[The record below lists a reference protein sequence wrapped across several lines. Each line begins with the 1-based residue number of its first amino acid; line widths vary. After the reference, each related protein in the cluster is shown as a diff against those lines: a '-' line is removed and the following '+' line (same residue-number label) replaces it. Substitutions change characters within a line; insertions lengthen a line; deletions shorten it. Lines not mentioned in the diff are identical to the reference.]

1 MPVFHRPRPL
11 CCAIALALALSPA
24 AHASDAN
31 DPADAS
37 ARTTTLDSV
46 NVQAAQASAPGS
58 LDEQRLSSGVN
69 SVMSKQQIDAIPSA
83 GIADVVAHLPGLS
96 AYSDMH
102 LGQAT
107 TGENAYVSIRGLDA
121 SYNSYSLNGFGMPE
135 TDSSTRAISLNM
147 LAPFGIQS
155 VKVSKS
161 PTPDLPGDAIGG
173 AIDMRTPSAFDFDG
187 DFYGK
192 TTAQGQFNALASD
205 LGGKHTGGT
214 VQQELAWK
222 FGDDHAFGIYAS
234 AYYGKNNNMAQ
245 APAPN
250 SAYFPADPAQAKAVD
265 LRDVGPLLSARYKYS
280 VYTSQS
286 ERYGGNLAFDWQGDH
301 TSLFAR
307 AIYGSYNVTGQ
318 QDQSSARL
326 ETVNN
331 QPTAVRGG
339 YFNTHDIKETLATL
353 QLGGQTTL
361 DRLRFDYGGSF
372 GRGTRARPDYVAASL
387 YGFTPGSFAFD
398 LSDPTYPGIGPSS
411 PALKNFFYSLDS
423 ALFWKTQ
430 GHDAGSHDNRASA
443 HADISYR
450 VDGDLLDEVK
460 TGLSLDH
467 ADRGSYDHPFF
478 HKDGNFI
485 YNGPYFGG
493 SNYVFPNAGGPP
505 LSALPGRLTYAAFDG
520 HYAGPF
526 KILDRDWVRAQAVPY
541 KYVNDPNG
549 AGVYTANDYNANTTS
564 STEAIYAGYAMATLH
579 VGAVTMLPGV
589 RYELT
594 RYSADAWQSNG
605 DGINGRFVGSGRS
618 YGEVL
623 PDISLNY
630 RPDELTVY
638 RASLRRSF
646 SRPAFGL
653 ISGETVYTVD
663 PTQKV
668 IGISKPNP
676 DLQPSK
682 ADNADLSAEFYDRN
696 GGVLSASTY
705 YKRITGFIY
714 TSQSATSNDNTLG
727 GLVPTGTTFEDGVPV
742 TMPQNGGTATL
753 YGVEL
758 AGSKRL
764 QDLPG
769 FWGNLGIAANLTL
782 QHSSADSKRAD
793 QPEKTWLP
801 RAPERIYNLDLFYDD
816 SRLRADLTYNYT
828 GLQLLGLTSDR
839 LNYYLQ
845 PVKSLDFTATYH
857 LPHGIDV
864 GIAAKNLLN
873 AATFYETQGKSTRYM
888 AYDPGADGAY
898 VETGR
903 VYMLTLSYTY

>member
-1 MPVFHRPRPL
+1 MPSLRSISRL
-11 CCAIALALALSPA
+11 TYAISIALTFCAPA
-24 AHASDAN
+24 FAE
-31 DPADAS
+31 DAS
-37 ARTTTLDSV
+37 PRTPTTLDSV
-46 NVQAAQASAPGS
+46 NVQADQAPAPGS
-58 LDEQRLSSGVN
+58 INEQRLSASVN
-69 SVMSKQQIDAIPSA
+69 SVMDKEQIDAIPSA
-83 GIADVVAHLPGLS
+83 GIADVLAHMPGLS

-107 TGENAYVSIRGLDA
+107 TGENAYVSIRGMDA
-121 SYNSYSLNGFGMPE
+121 SYNAYTLNGFGMPE

-155 VKVSKS
+155 VQVSKA
-161 PTPDLPGDAIGG
+161 PTPDMPGDAIGG
-173 AIDMRTPSAFDFDG
+173 AIDMRTPSAFDFDR
-187 DFYGK
+187 DFHAK
-192 TTAQGQFNALASD
+192 TTAQGQFSELASD
-205 LGGKHTGGT
+205 LGGKDKGGT
-214 VQQELAWK
+214 LQQELAWK
-222 FGDDHAFGIYAS
+222 FGDNQAFGLYAS

-250 SAYFPADPAQAKAVD
+250 SKYVPADPAQANAVD
-265 LRDVGPLLSARYKYS
+265 LRNVGPLVSTRYKYS
-280 VYTSQS
+280 VYTSQI
-286 ERYGGNLAFDWQGDH
+286 ERYGANLAFDWQGEH
-301 TSLFAR
+301 SKLYAR
-307 AIYGSYNVTGQ
+307 AIYGSYDVTGQ

-326 ETVNN
+326 ETYLN

-339 YFNTHDIKETLATL
+339 YFNTHDIGEKLATL
-353 QLGGQTTL
+353 QLGGTTTL
-361 DRLRFDYGGSF
+361 DRLQFDYGTSF
-372 GRGTRARPDYVAASL
+372 GRGTRSRPDYVSASL

-411 PALKNFFYSLDS
+411 DALKNYFYNLDS
-423 ALFWKTQ
+423 SLLWKVQ
-430 GHDAGSHDNRASA
+430 GHDAGSHDNRVNA
-443 HADISYR
+443 HTDITYR
-450 VDGDLLDEVK
+450 VDDSVVDSVK
-460 TGLSLDH
+460 VGLSADH
-467 ADRGSYDHPFF
+467 ADRGAYDHPFF
-478 HKDGNFI
+478 HKDGNFVS
-485 YNGPYFGG
+485 NGPYFGG
-493 SNYVFPNAGGPP
+493 PNYAFPTAGGPP
-505 LSALPGRLTYAAFDG
+505 LSTIPGRVTYGAFDG

-526 KILDRDWVRAQAVPY
+526 KILDRNWMLAQALPY
-541 KYVNDPNG
+541 KYIDDPKG

-564 STEAIYAGYAMATLH
+564 STEAIYSGYAMATLH
-579 VGAVTMLPGV
+579 IGDVTVLPGV

-594 RYSADAWQSNG
+594 RYSADSWQSSG
-605 DGINGRFVGSGRS
+605 DGINGQFVGNGHT

-623 PDISLNY
+623 PGISLNY
-630 RPDELTVY
+630 RPDDLTVY

-653 ISGETVYTVD
+653 ISGETVYTID
-663 PTQKV
+663 PNNTV

-676 DLQPSK
+676 DLNPSK
-682 ADNADLSAEFYDRN
+682 ADNADLSAEFYDAH
-696 GGVLSASTY
+696 GGVLSAAAY
-705 YKRITGFIY
+705 YKRITGFVY

-727 GLVPTGTTFEDGVPV
+727 GLVPTGTTFENGVPV
-742 TMPQNGGTATL
+742 TMPQNGGTAKL

-758 AGSKRL
+758 ALSKRL

-769 FWGNLGIAANLTL
+769 FWGNFGATANLTL

-793 QPEKTWLP
+793 QPENTWLP

-816 SRLRADLTYNYT
+816 TKLRADLSYNYT

-845 PVKSLDFTATYH
+845 PVKSLDLNATYH

-864 GIAAKNLLN
+864 GVSAKNLLN

-903 VYMLTLSYTY
+903 VYMLTLGYTY

>member
-1 MPVFHRPRPL
+1 MQQMHHLGRL
-11 CCAIALALALSPA
+11 TCAIATALALSIPA
-24 AHASDAN
+24 YADEVN
-31 DPADAS
+31 DRS
-37 ARTTTLDSV
+37 TTTLDSV
-46 NVQAAQASAPGS
+46 NVQAAQAAAPGS
-58 LDEQRLSSGVN
+58 LDEQRLSTGVN
-69 SVMSKQQIDAIPSA
+69 SVMSKQQIDAIPSG

-96 AYSDMH
+96 SYSDMH

-121 SYNSYSLNGFGMPE
+121 SYNAYSLNGFSMPE

-155 VKVSKS
+155 VNVSKS
-161 PTPDLPGDAIGG
+161 PTPDMPGDATGG
-173 AIDMRTPSAFDFDG
+173 AIDMRTPSAFDFSG

-192 TTAQGQFNALASD
+192 TTAQGQLNALASK
-205 LGGKHTGGT
+205 LGGKDKGGML
-214 VQQELAWK
+214 QQELAWK
-222 FGDDHAFGIYAS
+222 FGEDHAFGLYAS
-234 AYYGKNNNMAQ
+234 AYYGNNDNMAQ

-250 SAYFPADPAQAKAVD
+250 SKYVPLDPSQANASD
-265 LRDVGPLLSARYKYS
+265 LRNVGPLISTRYKYS
-280 VYTSQS
+280 IYTSQIK
-286 ERYGGNLAFDWQGDH
+286 RYGANLGFDWQGEN
-301 TSLFAR
+301 SALYAR
-307 AIYGSYNVTGQ
+307 AIYGNYSVTGQ

-326 ETVNN
+326 ETVKN

-339 YFNTHDIKETLATL
+339 YFNTHDIDETLATL

-361 DRLRFDYGGSF
+361 DRLHFDYGTSF
-372 GRGTRARPDYVAASL
+372 GRGTRSRPDYVSASL

-398 LSDPTYPGIGPSS
+398 LSDTTYPSIEQS
-411 PALKNFFYSLDS
+411 PQNLKDFFYNLNSS
-423 ALFWKTQ
+423 LFWKTQ
-430 GHDAGSHDNRASA
+430 GHDAGSHDNRINA
-443 HADISYR
+443 HTDITYR
-450 VDGDLLDEVK
+450 VDGDVLDNVK
-460 TGLSLDH
+460 TGLAVDH
-467 ADRGSYDHPFF
+467 SDRGAYDHPFF

-505 LSALPGRLTYAAFDG
+505 LGTLPGRLTYNAFDG
-520 HYAGPF
+520 HYHGPF
-526 KILDRDWVRAQAVPY
+526 KILDRNWVLAQAVPY
-541 KYVNDPNG
+541 KYLNDPTGVG
-549 AGVYTANDYNANTTS
+549 AYTPNDYNANTTS
-564 STEAIYAGYAMATLH
+564 STEAIYSGYTMATLH
-579 VGAVTMLPGV
+579 VGALSILPGL

-594 RYSADAWQSNG
+594 RYSADSWQSNG
-605 DGINGRFVGSGRS
+605 DGINGRFVGAGRT

-623 PDISLNY
+623 PGINLNY
-630 RPDELTVY
+630 RPDDFTVY

-653 ISGETVYTVD
+653 ISGETVYTID
-663 PTQKV
+663 PNQKV

-682 ADNADLSAEFYDRN
+682 ADNLDLSAEFYDHN

-727 GLVPTGTTFEDGVPV
+727 GLVPTGTTFENGVPV
-742 TMPQNGGTATL
+742 TMPQNGGTAKL

-758 AGSKRL
+758 NGSKRL
-764 QDLPG
+764 QNLPG
-769 FWGNLGIAANLTL
+769 LWSNFGISANLTL
-782 QHSSADSKRAD
+782 QHSAADSKRPD

-801 RAPERIYNLDLFYDD
+801 RAPERLYNLDLFYDD
-816 SRLRADLTYNYT
+816 TRLRADLTYNYT

-873 AATFYETQGKSTRYM
+873 SATFYETQGKSSRYM

-898 VETGR
+898 VQTGR